1 MQAHEGSIFVLFA
14 VYGTVCLLYIGYV
27 GASLGTCRCTSFS
40 SRCLLVCFFHT
51 LCFSET
57 SFSVE
62 SVSKC
67 SLNGQT

>member
-1 MQAHEGSIFVLFA
+1 MQVVAHVGVP
-14 VYGTVCLLYIGYV
+14 VCLHGV
-27 GASLGTCRCTSFS
+27 CWC
-40 SRCLLVCFFHT
+40 VCFFHT

-57 SFSVE
+57 SFPVE